1 MSLLY
6 LCGSKFFMI
15 QFILFGPPGSG
26 KGTQAAKL
34 ADKYD
39 LYHISTGDLFRSETA
54 NKTALGL
61 KALEFMSQ
69 GQLVPDEITIGML
82 KNKMSS
88 LQQVSG
94 FIYDGFPRTSPQAD
108 ALDCLLEESNQSI
121 DLLLSL
127 QVPEDEIVKRI
138 LNRGKT
144 SGRPDDNDEAIIR
157 KRIQVYLD
165 ETSIV
170 FEHYAKTG
178 KSKHINGMGTI
189 DEIFERLCHEL
200 DQICK

>member
-6 LCGSKFFMI
+6 LCGSNFFMI

-34 ADKYD
+34 AEKYD

-82 KNKMSS
+82 KNKMAA

-108 ALDCLLEESNQSI
+108 ALDCLLQESNQSI

-144 SGRPDDNDEAIIR
+144 SGRSDDNDETIIR

-170 FEHYAKTG
+170 FEHYARMG
-178 KSKHINGMGTI
+178 KSKHIDGMGTI
-189 DEIFERLCHEL
+189 DEIFERLCAEL
-200 DQICK
+200 DPIC